1 MLILEGIGNWCFFGG
16 VWILEGKLGERG
28 DLMVKLWRKCLEGEL
43 LFVFIF
49 IFGCQLQ
56 MH

>member
-1 MLILEGIGNWCFFGG
+1 MLILEGIGNLWFFWWGLDFGG
-16 VWILEGKLGERG
+16 KIGGAWGFDGEVVEK
-28 DLMVKLWRKCLEGEL
+28 MSKGEL

>member
-1 MLILEGIGNWCFFGG
+1 LDFGG
-16 VWILEGKLGERG
+16 KIGGAWGFDGEVVEK
-28 DLMVKLWRKCLEGEL
+28 MSKGEL